1 MDINDNFINSA
12 SKIIA
17 GIASSIGIGWAG
29 KKLVYPIVKARSK
42 KIVTEEEGET
52 KANQSL
58 IEQVERLEA
67 EITRLSEKL
76 KKREEKI
83 EEEIDEKNK
92 LLTQLHQL
100 RLEMGNE
107 SVLLMKNKDLQNR
120 LNIAEAKILEL
131 EDLLTRMAQAKENTN
146 TKIVSSD

>member
-1 MDINDNFINSA
+1 MDSLNLDEVKNLALGVGGTGLVTWFARKYILPLIG
-12 SKIIA
+12 SK
-17 GIASSIGIGWAG
+17 S
-29 KKLVYPIVKARSK
+29 KKLVSDDDV
-42 KIVTEEEGET
+42 GT
-52 KANQSL
+52 KANQAL
-58 IEQVERLEA
+58 IAQIERLEA
-67 EITRLSEKL
+67 EISRLSEKL

-92 LLTQLHQL
+92 LLKQLYDL
-100 RLEMGNE
+100 RVAMGNE
-107 SVLLMKNKDLQNR
+107 GVLLLKNKELQDR